1 MANPWQLSSVFPEEV
16 INLLL
21 KWHIPLPDQ
30 GTNNKSSTVVHGQS
44 SSQTSD
50 IPTLKLGVL
59 VIPHESPEDTEPAA
73 ESYALEVI
81 DGKEQGVIH
90 TNAHLRDLGDELLP
104 KAIEYLHQNSE
115 SETYQMSLKSRHG
128 TAHICLEKSSVKVQT
143 AVMVQQ
149 EATRHAQN
157 RMATLQQDI
166 KQWKQVSQDLLK
178 LWVVRSSDKLQRA
191 IVATTT
197 LA

>member
-50 IPTLKLGVL
+50 IPTLK
-59 VIPHESPEDTEPAA
+59 SPEDTEPAA